1 MKRIINSAGT
11 VAKQAKSNVLNR
23 KGGTRVGVIMLVTM
37 GIQWYTTGEIPD
49 AYAVSAALGFILT

>member
-1 MKRIINSAGT
+1 MKRLYNSAGT

-37 GIQWYTTGEIPD
+37 GVQWYTTGEAPN
-49 AYAVSAALGFILT
+49 AYAVEVAIGFILT